1 MHGAS
6 SIAALPR
13 VQTSLAVVE
22 RLLGNL
28 IKPAKCLQS
37 NDGPYAT
44 CALATLLI
52 RWDLLLMTEI
62 TETQKMQA
70 NDGVLP
76 PHEAL
81 NIVSRSVA
89 TTRQNDTVMTGDA
102 PFSALDDRHHQTHP
116 ILTDSEIE
124 RMKHFGTLQTYR
136 SGEQL
141 LESGVPVPGMFVLLS
156 GRISITRRDGLGR
169 VSEVLEQQPRR
180 FVAEIGQL
188 SGRPSLVDGHAV
200 GDVTVILI
208 PPERLRALLV
218 AEAELGERIMRSLIL
233 RRVRLIERGTGPILL
248 GKSDDARLILLQGFL
263 SRNGH
268 PHTVIDT
275 DTDPDAIQLLE
286 RMSRSDADLPLV
298 ICPDGTV
305 LRAPDEN
312 QLASQLGWLPEFDPE
327 HTYDVAIVGAGPA
340 GLATAVYA
348 ASEGLSVA
356 VFDSRAPGGQAGASS
371 RIENYLGFP
380 TGISGQALAGRAFV
394 QAQKFGA
401 HIAIPL
407 QIKALHCD
415 CLPVEIELMDGRRIA
430 SHTVVIATG
439 AAYRKPAIVGLEKFE
454 GHGTYYWASPV
465 EARLCKGA
473 EVALVGGGNS
483 AGQAIVYLAS
493 HASHVHVL
501 IRAQGLEASMSRYLI
516 DRIAALRNV
525 TLHRR
530 TAIESMEGEGGALST
545 LNCTT
550 PEGPLTLHVRH
561 LFLFTGANPNTSWL
575 QGCSVDTDQGG
586 FVLTG
591 NAVAG
596 STIYITTTLE
606 TSVPGVFAI
615 GDVRSASTKRVA
627 AAVGEGAAVV
637 SQIHGVLAAR
647 QELAQR
653 ANATPA

>member
-1 MHGAS
+1 
-6 SIAALPR
+6 
-13 VQTSLAVVE
+13 
-22 RLLGNL
+22 
-28 IKPAKCLQS
+28 
-37 NDGPYAT
+37 
-44 CALATLLI
+44 
-52 RWDLLLMTEI
+52 
-62 TETQKMQA
+62 
-70 NDGVLP
+70 
-76 PHEAL
+76 
-81 NIVSRSVA
+81 
-89 TTRQNDTVMTGDA
+89 MTGDA

-516 DRIAALRNV
+516 DRIAALPNV

-530 TAIESMEGEGGALST
+530 AAIESMEGEGGALST

-575 QGCSVDTDQGG
+575 QGCSVNTDQGG

-591 NAVAG
+591 NAAAG
-596 STIYITTTLE
+596 SRIYRTTTLE

-637 SQIHGVLAAR
+637 SQIHGVLAGR